1 MNPRRD
7 EPREWRLARI
17 AERMEHRVERFG
29 LEQELAAA
37 LVAQFVRPER
47 AAGIARTVVRRCPFE
62 AVARYELHDQLWSV
76 LRDLGVAPK
85 AAAAVVIA
93 FCGEFAVRQVPL
105 ILRDED
111 GEVVNRIG
119 EEDGPWTPPPPPPMP
134 PRLPLR
140 MPRKPRE

>member
-17 AERMEHRVERFG
+17 AERLEERAVRFG

-47 AAGIARTVVRRCPFE
+47 AAGIAKVACRRCPFE

-85 AAAAVVIA
+85 AAAAVVVA
-93 FCGEFAVRQVPL
+93 FCGDFAVRQSIPAT
-105 ILRDED
+105 IIDEN
-111 GEVVNRIG
+111 GQPRRVRIG
-119 EEDGPWTPPPPPPMP
+119 DEDGPWTPPA
-134 PRLPLR
+134 PRT
-140 MPRKPRE
+140 PRK